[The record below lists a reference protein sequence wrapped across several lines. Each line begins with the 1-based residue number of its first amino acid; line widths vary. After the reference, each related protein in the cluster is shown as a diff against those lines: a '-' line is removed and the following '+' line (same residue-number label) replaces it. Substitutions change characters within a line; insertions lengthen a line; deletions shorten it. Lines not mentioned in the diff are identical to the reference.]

1 MKHFHE
7 LEWNDDYREIYNTLT
22 KYWMSLPSIV
32 DDGVSKL
39 PSVFDK
45 IEEAY
50 ENPYRPGKYAYHFQQ
65 VLWFDRITNP
75 TPECQRLLSLL
86 DKYNIRH
93 SVNYFHM
100 ATANF
105 VDENMSM
112 ITNEFL
118 PHRHIPGGVVR
129 GTDDNRQGAV
139 EKVAASTGPG
149 EKETIIE
156 TTFVQFTFP
165 FVNSNLGETQWS
177 HIYDLPFKERRRFLE
192 EEVTGRYRLNTKP
205 VLFDVM
211 TWHQGKN
218 EVNDEDRLLIG
229 LPTDFPSV
237 EEAVVKLGEI
247 Q

>member
-1 MKHFHE
+1 MKHFYE
-7 LEWNDDYREIYNTLT
+7 LIWNDDYKEIYNILT

-39 PSVFDK
+39 PSVFNK

-75 TPECQRLLSLL
+75 TPECVRLLSLL

-100 ATANF
+100 SSA
-105 VDENMSM
+105 DH
-112 ITNEFL
+112 ITDEFL

-129 GTDDNRQGAV
+129 GTDDNKEGAV
-139 EKVAASTGPG
+139 EKVADSTGPG
-149 EKETIIE
+149 EKGTYIE
-156 TTFVQFTFP
+156 TTYVQFTFP
-165 FVNSNLGETQWS
+165 FINSTLGETQWS
-177 HIYDLPFKERRRFLE
+177 ATYDLPFKDRRRFLE
-192 EEVTGRYRLNTKP
+192 DEITGRYRLNTNP

-211 TWHQGKN
+211 SWHQGKN

-229 LPTDFPSV
+229 LPTNFSSV
-237 EEAVVKLGEI
+237 EDAINILENTNE
-247 Q
+247 